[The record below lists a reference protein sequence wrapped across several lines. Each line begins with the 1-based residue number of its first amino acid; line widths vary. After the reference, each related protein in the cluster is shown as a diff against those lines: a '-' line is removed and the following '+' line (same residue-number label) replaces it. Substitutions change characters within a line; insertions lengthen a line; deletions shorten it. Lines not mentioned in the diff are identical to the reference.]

1 VEYFPKTKGRIRS
14 PEEIGQ
20 IVQRLAFMVDH
31 EILPTDFTR
40 FRRMNERSDKLGEIS
55 KEQAAVFGALLKLI

>member
-1 VEYFPKTKGRIRS
+1 MMEKSKHVLRAAVRNRRKRMG
-14 PEEIGQ
+14 
-20 IVQRLAFMVDH
+20 LAFMVDR

-40 FRRMNERSDKLGEIS
+40 FRRMNERSDKVGEMS